1 MKGNIFFEKEL
12 KTYDFVGKFT
22 SIENMD
28 KLESEITGLKDTGK
42 LNDWIYENYL
52 QFDFDVL
59 KGYKS
64 IMISAMKLPVVKVT
78 VEKNNSIKEVM
89 IPSAYYSGGKVEGY
103 NKNIDTMFNE
113 HGVKYKPVHL
123 PCKLLVAR
131 TGLGSY
137 GKNNIAYIEEFGS
150 YFRMR
155 AFLTDIEMDKD
166 NWYEVTQTDNCT
178 SCNVCVTNCPNNVIN
193 DETYLIDAGQCI
205 TYPNEIEGDFPKWV
219 MPEWHNA
226 LIGCMKCQLDCPN
239 NLEFKN
245 DMKIIS
251 HLTEENIQD
260 IFKTNNYE
268 DLKDDTK
275 LKLTEM
281 ETSPYY
287 DVFKRNFEAV
297 YHNL

>member
-1 MKGNIFFEKEL
+1 
-12 KTYDFVGKFT
+12 
-22 SIENMD
+22 
-28 KLESEITGLKDTGK
+28 
-42 LNDWIYENYL
+42 
-52 QFDFDVL
+52 
-59 KGYKS
+59 
-64 IMISAMKLPVVKVT
+64 
-78 VEKNNSIKEVM
+78 
-89 IPSAYYSGGKVEGY
+89 
-103 NKNIDTMFNE
+103 
-113 HGVKYKPVHL
+113 
-123 PCKLLVAR
+123 
-131 TGLGSY
+131 
-137 GKNNIAYIEEFGS
+137 
-150 YFRMR
+150 
-155 AFLTDIEMDKD
+155 
-166 NWYEVTQTDNCT
+166 
-178 SCNVCVTNCPNNVIN
+178 
-193 DETYLIDAGQCI
+193 
-205 TYPNEIEGDFPKWV
+205 